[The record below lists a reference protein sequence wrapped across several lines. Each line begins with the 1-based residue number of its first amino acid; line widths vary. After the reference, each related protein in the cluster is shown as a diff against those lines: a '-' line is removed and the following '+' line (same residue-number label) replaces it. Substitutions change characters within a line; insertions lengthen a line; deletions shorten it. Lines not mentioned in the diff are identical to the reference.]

1 MMEIGLFWTLLLLA
15 GMLTLAVWL
24 VKLLFPAS
32 GVPRRNS
39 QRGANTL
46 GLVDLSDPTDRR
58 NQDESEEPSRTPG
71 SSA

>member
-1 MMEIGLFWTLLLLA
+1 MMEIGLFWMLLLLA

-32 GVPRRNS
+32 GVPHRNS
-39 QRGANTL
+39 QRGADTL
-46 GLVDLSDPTDRR
+46 GLVDPSYPTDTR
-58 NQDESEEPSRTPG
+58 NQYESEDPSRKPG